1 MTNNFF
7 TRNTTNLGFA
17 VLLLV
22 VLGCSCPQKLS
33 EFTKKSEPS
42 TPSPSNTATV
52 PDKPTTPTPTTPTT
66 PKGDYDLTMAKYSQ
80 LSIGMPRSKV
90 ESILGGPG
98 TEISSSK
105 GGGVSFSVNKWQ
117 GANYKAVILSFK
129 ADKIMSKSQVGL
141 DK

>member
-1 MTNNFF
+1 MNNIIFS
-7 TRNTTNLGFA
+7 RNSLNFA
-17 VLLLV
+17 LATLVLV

-33 EFTKKSEPS
+33 EFTKKGGTS
-42 TPSPSNTATV
+42 TPTASNSTTT
-52 PDKPTTPTPTTPTT
+52 PDLPTTSKPTVK
-66 PKGDYDLTMAKYSQ
+66 KGEYDLSMAKYNQ

-90 ESILGGPG
+90 EEILGGKG

-117 GANYKAVILSFK
+117 GDDFKAIILSFK

>member
-1 MTNNFF
+1 MNNIIFG
-7 TRNTTNLGFA
+7 RNSLNFA
-17 VLLLV
+17 LATLVLV

-33 EFTKKSEPS
+33 EFTKKPASS
-42 TPSPSNTATV
+42 TPAPSSNTSS
-52 PDKPTTPTPTTPTT
+52 PGLPTTSNPTVK
-66 PKGDYDLTMAKYSQ
+66 KGEYDLSMAKYNQ

-90 ESILGGPG
+90 EEILGGKG

-117 GANYKAVILSFK
+117 GDDYKAIILSFK
-129 ADKIMSKSQVGL
+129 ADKIMSKLQVGL